1 MGVVDD
7 VYLEVAR
14 DALRWVAGA
23 AVPAE
28 GGVRWPWD
36 LTPGARLADDVY
48 DGTAGVLIS
57 LCEARASGLT
67 EFDDVA
73 AQAAGRLRW
82 VTAHAAR
89 WAADKAAADPDG
101 ESEWTGLYGG
111 IAGHATAL
119 RMWAQ
124 VGGDSDAATEAMERL
139 AEIGLGGRAN
149 RYNDI
154 ITGEAGMLVVL
165 ADASDLDQAAA
176 AAAAIADRLVGEAV
190 WEHGE
195 PDWDICAGD
204 PYRMPGFSHGAAGI
218 GFALA
223 RAGSA
228 LDRPDLIDVAVLA
241 ANRLVRLGTRP
252 DGTLLVPNRG
262 AATPPDDPVS
272 YGWCHGPTG
281 TLRLFALLEQL
292 RPGQGWAAS
301 VQACR
306 RAVRAS
312 GLPARL
318 FPGFWDN
325 LGQCCGTAG
334 VAEMA
339 VDAYQ
344 ESSDPEWLAWADTL
358 AEDILSRRVSDDAG
372 VRWSN
377 TEFRVDP
384 AELPPVVGWMQG
396 AAGIAGFLA
405 RLARVHAD
413 GPAARQ
419 LAWPDQVVIGA
430 PAA

>member
-1 MGVVDD
+1 VGDI
-7 VYLEVAR
+7 YLEVAR
-14 DALRWVAGA
+14 DALRWVAGT

-28 GGVRWPWD
+28 GGVRWPVD
-36 LTPGARLADDVY
+36 LAPGAHLADDMY
-48 DGTAGVLIS
+48 HGTAGVLIS
-57 LCEARASGLT
+57 FCEARASGLT

-73 AQAAGRLRW
+73 ARAAGRLRW
-82 VTAHAAR
+82 VAANSAR
-89 WAADKAAADPDG
+89 WAAGKAAADPDG
-101 ESEWTGLYGG
+101 ESCWTGLYEG
-111 IAGHATAL
+111 IAGHAAAL
-119 RMWAQ
+119 RMWAH
-124 VGGDSDAATEAMERL
+124 VSGDAEAATEAITRL
-139 AEIGLGGRAN
+139 AEIGLRGRAN

-154 ITGEAGMLVVL
+154 ISGEAGMLVVL
-165 ADASDLDQAAA
+165 ADASELAQAAA
-176 AAAAIADRLVGEAV
+176 ATAAIADRLAGDAA
-190 WEHGE
+190 WENGE
-195 PDWDICAGD
+195 PDWDLCKGF

-228 LDRPDLIDVAVLA
+228 LGRPDLIDVAALA
-241 ANRLVRLGTRP
+241 ASRLVRLGVRS

-281 TLRLFALLEQL
+281 TVRLFSLLEQL
-292 RPGQGWAAS
+292 RPGQGWAARA
-301 VQACR
+301 QACR
-306 RAVRAS
+306 QAVRAS

-325 LGQCCGTAG
+325 LGQCCGSAG

-339 VDAYQ
+339 LDVYQ
-344 ESSDPEWLAWADTL
+344 ESSDPEWLAWADSL
-358 AEDILSRRVSDDAG
+358 AQDILSRRISDDAG

-377 TEFRVDP
+377 TEFRADP
-384 AELPPVVGWMQG
+384 PELPPMVGWMQG
-396 AAGIAGFLA
+396 AAGIAGFLS
-405 RLARVHAD
+405 RLSRVHAD

-430 PAA
+430 QAA